1 MLKKK
6 IKALKNVSF
15 GEFYQKVF
23 NISFKPIMFFVCGVF
38 ILLFLL
44 ISLSSAE
51 SIKSYSNI
59 FVYISFFLSFLIL
72 MASLCEKIKTLKQT
86 TKLFIL
92 IIFIFSS
99 ISYAAIR
106 VTCFPEYKQF
116 EDVGTAL
123 IILISYFTIFL
134 EREK

>member
-6 IKALKNVSF
+6 FKAIKNISF
-15 GEFYQKVF
+15 SEIYQKVF

-44 ISLSSAE
+44 ISSGSAE
-51 SIKSYSNI
+51 NIKSYSNI

-72 MASLCEKIKTLKQT
+72 LASLCEKIKTLKQT
-86 TKLFIL
+86 TKLFVL

-106 VTCFPEYKQF
+106 VTYFPECKQF

-134 EREK
+134 ERKK

>member
-6 IKALKNVSF
+6 FKALKNISF
-15 GEFYQKVF
+15 GEFCQKVF
-23 NISFKPIMFFVCGVF
+23 NISFKPIMFLVCGVF

-44 ISLSSAE
+44 ISSGSAE
-51 SIKSYSNI
+51 SIKAYSNI

-72 MASLCEKIKTLKQT
+72 VASLCEKIKTLKKT
-86 TKLFIL
+86 TKLFVL
-92 IIFIFSS
+92 IIFIFLS

-106 VTCFPEYKQF
+106 VTYFSECKQF

>member
-1 MLKKK
+1 M
-6 IKALKNVSF
+6 SF
-15 GEFYQKVF
+15 SEIYQKVF
-23 NISFKPIMFFVCGVF
+23 NISFKPIMFFVSGIF

-44 ISLSSAE
+44 ISSGSAE

-72 MASLCEKIKTLKQT
+72 LASLCEKIKTLKQT
-86 TKLFIL
+86 TKLFVL
-92 IIFIFSS
+92 IIFIFLS

-106 VTCFPEYKQF
+106 VTYFSECKQF

-134 EREK
+134 ERKK